1 MSENHEQRLSDVERE
16 QVRQGERLSRIET
29 DVGKIGAGVDKLL
42 ERPKGLSWGA
52 VGGTIVA
59 TAGGLLSV
67 AAVGWWLIGSSPA
80 HACKASAPLA
90 AGITLYPA
98 ATRIRCVSL
107 RTASSSSTRRI
118 VSLPRAGLRSG
129 DAGIALRIIV
139 SRGRKI
145 SNFAPRPGWL
155 CTQM

>member
-80 HACKASAPLA
+80 VRDLEKEVA
-90 AGITLYPA
+90 AVRSDTERKVEA
-98 ATRIRCVSL
+98 VE
-107 RTASSSSTRRI
+107 RRVDKLDDPEI
-118 VSLPRAGLRSG
+118 GRVPR
-129 DAGIALRIIV
+129 V
-139 SRGRKI
+139 ERKVHELDQW
-145 SNFAPRPGWL
+145 APRV
-155 CTQM
+155 TRY